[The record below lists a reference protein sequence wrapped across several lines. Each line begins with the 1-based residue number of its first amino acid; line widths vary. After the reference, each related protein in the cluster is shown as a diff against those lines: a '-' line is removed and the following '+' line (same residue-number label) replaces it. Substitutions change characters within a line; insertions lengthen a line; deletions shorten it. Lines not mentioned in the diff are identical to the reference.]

1 MSLEE
6 VREQFDLPRLYAF
19 TQSCRKYP
27 PQYLLIASYF
37 GFGESTTQEATE
49 DDTADFIQQLMQAFP
64 PPQ

>member
-19 TQSCRKYP
+19 TKSSKQYP
-27 PQYLLIASYF
+27 PQYVLIASYF
-37 GFGESTTQEATE
+37 GFGEPTKRPTE

>member
-37 GFGESTTQEATE
+37 GYGKPSAGKASES
-49 DDTADFIQQLMQAFP
+49 DNADFIQELMASFP
-64 PPQ
+64 PPL